1 MQRKNEE
8 SMIERLN
15 GVESYKV
22 PEMLMEMLLNPQSRE
37 ALFTDLRAEGP
48 LTGKDGLRDLFQQ
61 EHGDREKLKQDYT
74 PDCLT
79 ELVAR
84 LVPKA
89 ESYADVC
96 AGTGALS
103 LSIWAKYPAAYFYC
117 EELASRAIPFLLCNL
132 GVRNINSMVRQ
143 TDALIGETKESFL
156 VDANGIRNGERELQR
171 FPVVIMNPPY
181 SIKWKPVKAKQFEG
195 FEPLPTNAADFA
207 FVLHGSY
214 LLEEGGTLIA
224 ILPHGILFR
233 GNKEAE
239 IRQKL
244 LERNLIDAV
253 IGLPE
258 NMFMNTGIPVCLL
271 ILKKNRTA
279 KNVLFIDASKG
290 YEKVGKHNVMQEE
303 HLEKIVATYHT
314 REEVERF
321 AHLATAEE
329 IRGNDYNLNIPRYV
343 DTFLPEVVP
352 RLDDTLKDIRDL
364 DVQITD
370 VLGELTK
377 MTSQLTGSTSESEK
391 EIRSAETM
399 MTETFKRRKQVI
411 QEESNEPSLF

>member
-181 SIKWKPVKAKQFEG
+181 SIKWKPVKAKQFEEY
-195 FEPLPTNAADFA
+195 EPLPTNAADFA
-207 FVLHGSY
+207 FVLHG
-214 LLEEGGTLIA
+214 LWMLEDGGTLIA
-224 ILPHGILFR
+224 ILPHGVLFR
-233 GNKEAE
+233 GNKEAA
-239 IRQKL
+239 IRRKL
-244 LERNLIDAV
+244 LERNLIDSV

-271 ILKKNRTA
+271 ILKKNRTN
-279 KNVLFIDASKG
+279 KDVLFIDASKEC
-290 YEKVGKHNVMQEE
+290 EKVGKNNVMREP
-303 HLEKIVATYHT
+303 HLQKIVDAYTKRQT
-314 REEVERF
+314 VER
-321 AHLATAEE
+321 LAALVTPYE
-329 IRGNDYNLNIPRYV
+329 IQENDCNLNIPRYV
-343 DTFLPEVVP
+343 DSYEPEEVP
-352 RLDDTLKDIRDL
+352 DL
-364 DVQITD
+364 RESWKEIQVIDAEITD
-370 VLGELTK
+370 TMCRITDMVN
-377 MTSQLTGSTSESEK
+377 MLTGANPDREA
-391 EIRSAETM
+391 EIRGAESM
-399 MTETFKRRKQVI
+399 MQETLKRRKQVI